1 MNTVKKAGTW
11 ALPAALTLIAIV
23 WAVAA
28 IGDILTTLAHP
39 AFAYSVAGL
48 YDAVWLYGLA
58 METAHRRQGSSARLP
73 QVIGWVFLPLTVAV
87 LAAHGLLGGDV
98 LAAIVGALVPVLAKV
113 TLVMAVARDRT
124 RISPRAQSAIDRAR
138 AVTRDRIA
146 VSRAVATARADET
159 KAAADIVKRSRK
171 AEAEATTTVH
181 HALEAHA
188 EIIDQHPV
196 PDWHTP
202 VPDRHTTLP
211 QLVSDHELE
220 ALLSGGVPDEE
231 TAGGT
236 GGFALTETPVTVT
249 PCQSGTPS
257 LEGPQN
263 ANLQAVAM
271 LAAELYST
279 DPPPSKRKFREA
291 MREAMKARG
300 LTGGWDV
307 IDALYDREKQL
318 AEPTEG
324 GES

>member
-1 MNTVKKAGTW
+1 MNNLKKAGPW
-11 ALPAALTLIAIV
+11 VLPAALTLIAIV
-23 WAVAA
+23 WAVTA
-28 IGDILTTLAHP
+28 IGDILTAQAHP
-39 AFAYSVAGL
+39 VFAYSVAGL

-58 METAHRRQGSSARLP
+58 METAHRRQGSSAQLP
-73 QVIGWVFLPLTVAV
+73 RVIGWVFLPLTVAV
-87 LAAHGLLGGDV
+87 LTAHGLLAGDL
-98 LAAIVGALVPVLAKV
+98 LAAAVGGLVPVLAKM
-113 TLVMAVARDRT
+113 TLVMAIDRDRT
-124 RISPRAQSAIDRAR
+124 RISPRAQAAIDRAR

-146 VSRAVATARADET
+146 VSRAVATTRADET
-159 KAAADIVKRSRK
+159 RAAADIIKHARK
-171 AEAEATTTVH
+171 AEAEAAVTTYE
-181 HALEAHA
+181 ALEAHA
-188 EIIDQHPV
+188 EIIDRHPV

-211 QLVSDHELE
+211 QLVSDRELE

-257 LEGPQN
+257 LEGPPN
-263 ANLQAVAM
+263 ANLSAVAM

-279 DPPPSKRKFREA
+279 EPPPSKRKFREA

-318 AEPTEG
+318 AEG